1 VTSAVP
7 SPTRAL
13 DTFLARLSA
22 RAVLPCRIGGSGSST
37 MAGNNATTVGNR
49 VFNRFITRV
58 QDAYPSGLGSET
70 AVIASPTAVFG
81 TLSTAPGVHGFNAG
95 EGSTTSATYLTAD
108 ERTSMAALGLALQ
121 VHIVG
126 SNDYAAGIST
136 LTYKANLQA
145 VLSDLRIKRVV
156 PCVDVL
162 VHAHQ
167 RADVTSPAEPWSA
180 YGQVLSELAGAYPDR
195 TVFVDISGAFARNG
209 VPDPDPLNLLDTDGV
224 HLTDVGLDFLA
235 DRITMA
241 LAIPIVTGRNPAP
254 PAPAGAADTTA
265 PSTPTGVTAGSPT
278 ASTIALSWTASTD
291 AVGVT
296 GYRVRRNGVVVGTPT
311 GTTFTDTGL
320 AAATS
325 YPYTVTALDAAG
337 NESAPSP
344 QVTATTAAASGVVS
358 IATDDYNRPDSTTL
372 GTTATGALR
381 YVASGTVSPVISG
394 QRIGHT
400 AATGIGAV
408 LVDTGRADV
417 TIEATL
423 AAIGTGSG
431 NRQGGLAI
439 RATTAGNMYW
449 LSTRRDANTDGFDIW
464 QIVGGSPTRLTVTTG
479 GVTPTA
485 GQRLRVTA
493 VGSTITAFVDG
504 FQVAQV
510 TTATFNQTA
519 TLAGFAMGATGL
531 ATRWDDL
538 AVTAPA

>member
-1 VTSAVP
+1 
-7 SPTRAL
+7 
-13 DTFLARLSA
+13 
-22 RAVLPCRIGGSGSST
+22 

-58 QDAYPSGLGSET
+58 QDAYPSGTGSET

-126 SNDYAAGIST
+126 SNDYAAGMST

-145 VLSDLRIKRVV
+145 VLSDLRIKRQV

-180 YGQVLSELAGAYPDR
+180 YGQVLAELAGAYPDR
-195 TVFVDISGAFARNG
+195 TVFVDVSGAFARNG
-209 VPDPDPLNLLDTDGV
+209 VPDPDPLNLLDSDGV

-254 PAPAGAADTTA
+254 AAPAPTADTTA
-265 PSTPTGVTAGSPT
+265 PSAPTAVTASSPT
-278 ASTIALSWTASTD
+278 SSTVALSWTASTD

-296 GYRVRRNGVVVGTPT
+296 GYRVRRDGVVVGTPT

-337 NESAPSP
+337 NESAPST
-344 QVTATTAAASGVVS
+344 QVTVTTAAASGVVS
-358 IATDDYNRPDSTTL
+358 IATDDFNRADSTTL

-381 YVASGTVSPVISG
+381 YVASGTVSPVITG

-479 GVTPTA
+479 GTSPAA

-510 TTATFNQTA
+510 TSATFNQTA

-538 AVTAPA
+538 AITAPA

>member
-1 VTSAVP
+1 MTSAVP

-58 QDAYPSGLGSET
+58 QDAYPSGTGSES
-70 AVIASPTAVFG
+70 AVIASPAAVFG
-81 TLSTAPGVHGFNAG
+81 TPSTAPGVHGYNAG
-95 EGSTTSATYLTAD
+95 EGGTTSATYLTAD
-108 ERTSMAALGLALQ
+108 ERSAMAALGLAMQ
-121 VHIVG
+121 VHVVG
-126 SNDYAAGIST
+126 SNDYANGIST
-136 LTYKANLQA
+136 SAYRSNLQA
-145 VLSDLRIKRVV
+145 VLSDLRIKRLV

-180 YGQVLSELAGAYPDR
+180 YGQVLAELAAQYPDR
-195 TVFVDISGAFARNG
+195 TVFIDVSGAFARNG
-209 VPDPDPLNLLDTDGV
+209 VPDPDPLNLLDSDGV

-235 DRITMA
+235 DRIVMA

-254 PAPAGAADTTA
+254 AAPGGGADTTA
-265 PSTPTGVTAGSPT
+265 PTVPTGLTASAPT
-278 ASTIALSWTASTD
+278 ASTVPLSWTASTD
-291 AVGVT
+291 QVGVT
-296 GYRVRRNGVVVGTPT
+296 GYRVRRGGVVVGTPA

-320 AAATS
+320 AAASRYT
-325 YPYTVTALDAAG
+325 YTVTAVDAAG
-337 NESAPSP
+337 NESAPTP
-344 QVTATTAAASGVVS
+344 EVVATTAAGSGEVS
-358 IATDDYNRPDSTTL
+358 VATDDFNRPDSTTL
-372 GTTATGALR
+372 GTTATGGLR
-381 YVASGTVSPVISG
+381 YVASGTVAPVISG

-400 AATGIGAV
+400 SASGIGAV

-423 AAIGTGSG
+423 AAIGTGAST
-431 NRQGGLAI
+431 RQGGLAI

-449 LSTRRDANTDGFDIW
+449 LSTRRDGGTDGFDIW
-464 QIVGGSPTRLTVTTG
+464 QIVNGSPTRLTFTTG
-479 GVTPTA
+479 GVLPA
-485 GQRLRVTA
+485 VGQRLRVTSS
-493 VGSTITAFVDG
+493 GSTITAFVNG
-504 FQVAQV
+504 SQVAQV

-519 TLAGFAMGATGL
+519 TLAGFAMGSSGL

-538 AVTAPA
+538 AITAAS

>member
-37 MAGNNATTVGNR
+37 MAGNNATTLANR

-58 QDAYPSGLGSET
+58 QDAYPSGTGSEST
-70 AVIASPTAVFG
+70 PVASPAAVFG
-81 TLSTAPGVHGFNAG
+81 TVTNDPGVHGYNAG
-95 EGSTTSATYLTAD
+95 EGGTTSANYLTAD
-108 ERTSMAALGLALQ
+108 ERTAMASLDLALQ
-121 VHIVG
+121 LHIVG
-126 SNDYAAGIST
+126 SNDYASGIST
-136 LTYKANLQA
+136 AAYRANLQG
-145 VLSDLRIKRVV
+145 VLSDLRIKRTV

-167 RADVTSPAEPWSA
+167 RADVPSPAEPWSA
-180 YGQVLSELAGAYPDR
+180 YGQVLSEVAAQYPDR
-195 TVFVDISGAFARNG
+195 TVFIDISGAFARNG
-209 VPDPDPLNLLDTDGV
+209 VPDPDPLNLLDTDGI

-235 DRITMA
+235 DRIVMA

-254 PAPAGAADTTA
+254 AAPAVAKDTTA
-265 PSTPTGVTAGSPT
+265 PSAPSAVTVTNPT
-278 ASTIALSWTASTD
+278 ASTVPLSWTASTD

-296 GYRVRRNGVVVGTPT
+296 GYRVRRAGIVVGTPT

-320 AAATS
+320 APATS
-325 YPYTVTALDAAG
+325 YPYTVTAVDAAG
-337 NESAPSP
+337 NESTPSAE
-344 QVTATTAAASGVVS
+344 VTATTAAGTTGAVS

-381 YVASGTVSPVISG
+381 YLSSGTVSPVISG

-400 AATGIGAV
+400 AAAGIGAV

-423 AAIGTGSG
+423 AAIGTGPST
-431 NRQGGLAI
+431 RQGGLAI

-449 LSTRRDANTDGFDIW
+449 LSTRRDGGTDGFDLW
-464 QIVGGSPTRLTVTTG
+464 QITNGSPTRLTFTKG
-479 GVTPTA
+479 GVLPTA

-504 FQVAQV
+504 LQVAQV

-519 TLAGFAMGATGL
+519 TLAGFAMGAQGL

-538 AVTAPA
+538 AITTT